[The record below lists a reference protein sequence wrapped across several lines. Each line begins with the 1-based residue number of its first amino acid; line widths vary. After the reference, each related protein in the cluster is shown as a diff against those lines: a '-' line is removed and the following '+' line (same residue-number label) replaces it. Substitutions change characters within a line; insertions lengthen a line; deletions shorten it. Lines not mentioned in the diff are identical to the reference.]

1 MLYKGDTLYLDWLED
16 GIAELVFDAPGSVNK
31 LDTATVASLGEAI
44 GVLEQQSDLKGLLL
58 RSNKAAFI
66 VGADITEFL
75 SLFLVPEE
83 QLSQWLHFANS
94 VFNRLEDLPVPTIA
108 AVNGYALGG
117 GCECVLAT
125 DYRLATPDLRI
136 GLPET
141 KLGIM
146 PGFGGSVRMPRM
158 LGADSALEIIA
169 AGKDVGADQAL
180 KIGLV
185 DGVVKAEKLVEGA
198 KAVLRQ
204 AINGDL
210 DWKAKRQPK
219 LEPLKLSKIEA
230 TMSFTIA
237 KGMVAQTAGKHYPA
251 PITAV
256 KTIEAAARFGREEA
270 LNLENKS
277 FVPLAHTN
285 EARALVGIFLNDQY
299 VKGKAKKL
307 TKDVETPKQAA
318 VLGAGIMGGG
328 IAYQSAWKGVPVVM
342 KDINDKSLTLGMTEA
357 AKLLNKQL
365 ERGKIDG
372 LKLAGVISTIHPTLD
387 YAGFDRVD
395 VVVEAVVENPKVK
408 KAVLAETEQKVRPD
422 TVLASNT
429 STIPISE
436 LANALERPENF
447 CGMHFFNPVHR
458 MPLVEIIRGEKSSD
472 ETIAKVVAWA
482 SKMGKTPIV
491 VNDCPGFF
499 VNRVLF
505 PYFAGFS
512 QLLRDGAD
520 FRKIDKVME
529 KQFGWPMGPAYL
541 LDVVGIDTAHHA
553 QAVMAAGFPQRMQ
566 KDYRDAID
574 ALFDANRFG
583 QKNGLGFWR
592 YKEDSKGKPKK
603 EEDAAVEDL
612 LAEVSQPKRDFSEE
626 EIIARM
632 MIPMV
637 NEVVR
642 CLEEGIIA
650 TPAEADMA
658 LVYGLGFPP
667 FHGGAFRWL
676 DTLGSAKYLDMAQQY
691 QHLGP
696 LYEVP
701 EGLRNKARHNEP
713 YYPPV
718 EPARPVGGVEH
729 MGHVPMSHGV
739 DFHPGLSRNV
749 AKAAGMMGL
758 TAEMLARM
766 HGISREMQD
775 AFAARSHARAWAATQ
790 SAAFK
795 NEIIPTGGHDAD
807 GVLKQFNYDEVIRPE
822 TTVEALATLRPA
834 FDPVNGTVTAG
845 TSSAL
850 SDGAAAMLVM
860 SESRAHELGLKPR
873 ARVRSMA
880 VVGCDPSI
888 MGYGP
893 VPASKLA
900 LKKAGLSA
908 SDIGV
913 FEMNEAF
920 AAQILPCIKDL
931 GLMEQIDEKIN
942 LNGGAIALGHPLGCS
957 GARISTTL
965 LNLMERKDVQFGLAT
980 MCIGLG
986 QGIATVFE
994 RV

>member
-1 MLYKGDTLYLDWLED
+1 MLYKGDTLYVDWLED

-31 LDTATVASLGEAI
+31 LDTATVASLGQALD
-44 GVLEQQSDLKGLLL
+44 VLEKQSDLKGLLL

-94 VFNRLEDLPVPTIA
+94 VFNRLEDLPVPTLS

-169 AGKDVGADQAL
+169 AGKDVGAEQAQ
-180 KIGLV
+180 KIG
-185 DGVVKAEKLVEGA
+185 
-198 KAVLRQ
+198 
-204 AINGDL
+204 
-210 DWKAKRQPK
+210 
-219 LEPLKLSKIEA
+219 IEA

-237 KGMVAQTAGKHYPA
+237 KGMVMQTAGKHYPA

-256 KTIEAAARFGREEA
+256 KTIEAAARLGRDDA
-270 LNLENKS
+270 LKLENQS

-285 EARALVGIFLNDQY
+285 EARALVGIFLNDQF
-299 VKGKAKKL
+299 VKGKAKQL
-307 TKDVETPKQAA
+307 TKNVETPKHAA

-342 KDINDKSLTLGMTEA
+342 KDINEKSLTLGMTEA

-372 LKLAGVISTIHPTLD
+372 LKLAGVISTIQPVLE
-387 YAGFDRVD
+387 YSGFDRVD

-408 KAVLAETEQKVRPD
+408 KAVLAETEDKVRPE

-436 LANALERPENF
+436 LASVLKRPENF

-458 MPLVEIIRGEKSSD
+458 MPLVEVIRGEKTSD

-603 EEDAAVEDL
+603 EEDPAVDGL
-612 LAEVSQPKRDFSEE
+612 LADVSQPKRDFTDD

-650 TPAEADMA
+650 SPAEADMA

-676 DTLGSAKYLDMAQQY
+676 DTLGSARYLDMAQQY

-713 YYPPV
+713 YYPAV
-718 EPARPVGGVEH
+718 EPARPVGE
-729 MGHVPMSHGV
+729 
-739 DFHPGLSRNV
+739 L
-749 AKAAGMMGL
+749 K
-758 TAEMLARM
+758 TA
-766 HGISREMQD
+766 
-775 AFAARSHARAWAATQ
+775 
-790 SAAFK
+790 
-795 NEIIPTGGHDAD
+795 
-807 GVLKQFNYDEVIRPE
+807 
-822 TTVEALATLRPA
+822 
-834 FDPVNGTVTAG
+834 
-845 TSSAL
+845 
-850 SDGAAAMLVM
+850 
-860 SESRAHELGLKPR
+860 
-873 ARVRSMA
+873 
-880 VVGCDPSI
+880 
-888 MGYGP
+888 
-893 VPASKLA
+893 
-900 LKKAGLSA
+900 
-908 SDIGV
+908 
-913 FEMNEAF
+913 
-920 AAQILPCIKDL
+920 
-931 GLMEQIDEKIN
+931 
-942 LNGGAIALGHPLGCS
+942 
-957 GARISTTL
+957 
-965 LNLMERKDVQFGLAT
+965 
-980 MCIGLG
+980 
-986 QGIATVFE
+986 
-994 RV
+994 

>member
-1 MLYKGDTLYLDWLED
+1 MLYKGDTLYVNWLED

-31 LDTATVASLGEAI
+31 LDTATVASLGHALD
-44 GVLEQQSDLKGLLL
+44 VLEKQSELKGLLL
-58 RSNKAAFI
+58 RSEKAAFI

-75 SLFLVPEE
+75 SLFLVPQE

-94 VFNRLEDLPVPTIA
+94 VFNRLEDLPVPTLS

-125 DYRLATPDLRI
+125 DYRVATPDLRI

-146 PGFGGSVRMPRM
+146 PGFGGSVRLPRL

-180 KIGLV
+180 SIGLV
-185 DGVVKAEKLVEGA
+185 DAVVKPEKLVEGA
-198 KAVLRQ
+198 LSVLRQ
-204 AINGDL
+204 AIKGEL
-210 DWKAKRQPK
+210 DWKAKRAPK
-219 LEPLKLSKIEA
+219 LEPLHLSKIEA

-237 KGMVAQTAGKHYPA
+237 KGMVMQTAGKHYPA

-256 KTIEAAARFGREEA
+256 KTIEAAATLGREEA
-270 LNLENKS
+270 LKLENQS
-277 FVPLAHTN
+277 FVPLAHTPQ
-285 EARALVGIFLNDQY
+285 ARALVGIFLNDQY
-299 VKGKAKKL
+299 VKSLAKKQSG
-307 TKDVETPKQAA
+307 TVETPKQAA

-328 IAYQSAWKGVPVVM
+328 IAYQSAWKGVPVIM

-365 ERGKIDG
+365 ERGKING
-372 LKLAGVISTIHPTLD
+372 LKMAGVISTIHPTLD
-387 YAGFDRVD
+387 YAGFERVD

-408 KAVLAETEQKVRPD
+408 KAVLAETEDKIRPD

-429 STIPISE
+429 STIPISK
-436 LANALERPENF
+436 LASALKRPENF

-458 MPLVEIIRGEKSSD
+458 MPLVEVIRGEKTSD
-472 ETIAKVVAWA
+472 DTIAKVVAWA

-520 FRKIDKVME
+520 FRQIDKVME

-553 QAVMAAGFPQRMQ
+553 QAVMAAGFPQRMA

-574 ALFDANRFG
+574 ALFEAGRYG

-592 YKEDSKGKPKK
+592 YKEDSKGKPRK
-603 EEDAAVEDL
+603 EQDEAVESL
-612 LAEVSQPKRDFSEE
+612 LADVSQTKREFSDE

-642 CLEEGIIA
+642 CLEEGVIA
-650 TPAEADMA
+650 SPAEADMA

-691 QHLGP
+691 EHLGP
-696 LYEVP
+696 LYAVP
-701 EGLRNKARHNEP
+701 DGLRAKARLNEP

-718 EPARPVGGVEH
+718 EPARPVG
-729 MGHVPMSHGV
+729 
-739 DFHPGLSRNV
+739 DL
-749 AKAAGMMGL
+749 K
-758 TAEMLARM
+758 TA
-766 HGISREMQD
+766 
-775 AFAARSHARAWAATQ
+775 
-790 SAAFK
+790 
-795 NEIIPTGGHDAD
+795 
-807 GVLKQFNYDEVIRPE
+807 
-822 TTVEALATLRPA
+822 
-834 FDPVNGTVTAG
+834 
-845 TSSAL
+845 
-850 SDGAAAMLVM
+850 
-860 SESRAHELGLKPR
+860 
-873 ARVRSMA
+873 
-880 VVGCDPSI
+880 
-888 MGYGP
+888 
-893 VPASKLA
+893 
-900 LKKAGLSA
+900 
-908 SDIGV
+908 
-913 FEMNEAF
+913 
-920 AAQILPCIKDL
+920 
-931 GLMEQIDEKIN
+931 
-942 LNGGAIALGHPLGCS
+942 
-957 GARISTTL
+957 
-965 LNLMERKDVQFGLAT
+965 
-980 MCIGLG
+980 
-986 QGIATVFE
+986 
-994 RV
+994 